1 MYPATCKSN
10 WKWKEWYSDET
21 QHRRLVTFQ
30 HWSLWWLYHP
40 VSNNKVGQITAHCT
54 WNTKDRPRMTETSS
68 KWSSW
73 DSAHLLWSSS
83 GTEVEQSLT
92 HKGSKVL
99 SVPEPLKQALTEVT
113 RPEEACETGP
123 PTGPSPILT
132 TCQRRVL
139 TLPWNRSVC
148 KQQVLCL
155 LHIYRCW
162 SSMKRVS
169 MQTAGAVP
177 VTGVGPQWTNY
188 RLYQLP
194 VWATPQHSSVCKQ
207 CCWAGHH
214 RFEPHH
220 WMGLDATALLYSPH
234 TDVGDRTCSL
244 ADTKQYYYY
253 CYYLVLLSISNFI
266 K

>member
-1 MYPATCKSN
+1 M
-10 WKWKEWYSDET
+10 
-21 QHRRLVTFQ
+21 
-30 HWSLWWLYHP
+30 
-40 VSNNKVGQITAHCT
+40 
-54 WNTKDRPRMTETSS
+54 
-68 KWSSW
+68 
-73 DSAHLLWSSS
+73 
-83 GTEVEQSLT
+83 T

-113 RPEEACETGP
+113 RPDEACETGP

-220 WMGLDATALLYSPH
+220 
-234 TDVGDRTCSL
+234 
-244 ADTKQYYYY
+244 
-253 CYYLVLLSISNFI
+253 
-266 K
+266 